1 MDVIRQK
8 LAEAGVIGPIVD
20 DFYRIYELE
29 IIYGNKRISLADQVS
44 PSELQHRPDHFEYS
58 YDASYCEYLQRFGHP
73 ILIAVASLSLN
84 PYISPLLFP
93 IFFKSCPSV
102 DTQGLGQWKSNF
114 TDQWILQYS
123 YGLGV
128 FSNAVELGYAT
139 I

>member
-1 MDVIRQK
+1 MYIAFTSDLHLFILLDLRSSSHINFLQRMDVIRQK

-84 PYISPLLFP
+84 PYISPLFFA

-102 DTQGLGQWKSNF
+102 DTQGRGQ
-114 TDQWILQYS
+114 
-123 YGLGV
+123 
-128 FSNAVELGYAT
+128 
-139 I
+139 